1 MQKAHQVVAVAVT
14 NLFKYLVASF
24 MFVSLSICAAVLPED
39 RVDAMYHSYDGGGMS
54 IDGPSILIR
63 KKVSKA
69 VSVSANYYVDSV
81 SSASIDV
88 LATASP
94 YKEERDEQSVGVDF
108 LNEKTLFSLGYSQS
122 QENDYDAK
130 SYKLAVSQSFFGD
143 LSVLS
148 LSYAQGDDIVMQNG
162 NALFSE
168 EVKRANYA
176 LSWSQVAS
184 KNWTFDFNIEAIT
197 EQGYLN
203 NPYRSYRYRDDT
215 AALGYSY
222 ATEIY
227 PETRTSNAAALRTRY
242 FLPINAALYGEVR
255 YFSDTWGIAASN
267 YKLGY
272 SQALYDNWLIDFH
285 VRHYTQSKADFYRD
299 MFDRKDQFNFMARDK
314 EMSSFNDLT
323 IGLKARYLHTF
334 DRSSLI
340 KSASVNFAW
349 DHIRFDYDDFR
360 NVLQTDNPGQEDFYS
375 FSANVLRAYVSL
387 WY

>member
-1 MQKAHQVVAVAVT
+1 MLKEHQVVAVAVT
-14 NLFKYLVASF
+14 KFNRFCTLVFAFISF
-24 MFVSLSICAAVLPED
+24 STLAAVLPED

-63 KKVSKA
+63 KKVSNA

-94 YKEERDEQSVGVDF
+94 YKEKRDEQSLGVDY
-108 LNEKTLFSLGYSQS
+108 LNEKTIFSLGYSQS

-143 LSVLS
+143 LSTLS
-148 LSYAQGDDIVMQNG
+148 LSYAQGDDVVKQNG
-162 NALFSE
+162 NELFE
-168 EVKRANYA
+168 EDVKRSNYA
-176 LSWSQVAS
+176 VSWSQIAT
-184 KNWTFDFNIEAIT
+184 KNWTVDVNLEAIT

-203 NPYRSYRYRDDT
+203 NPYRSYRYRDDS

-227 PETRTSNAAALRTRY
+227 PETRTSNAVALRSRY
-242 FLPINAALYGEVR
+242 FLPVNGALYGELR
-255 YFSDTWGIAASN
+255 FFSDTWGISASN

-285 VRHYTQSKADFYRD
+285 VRHYAQTKADFYQD
-299 MFDRKDQFNFMARDK
+299 MFERKDQFNFMARDK
-314 EMSSFNDLT
+314 EMSTFNDLT

-340 KSASVNFAW
+340 KSASVNIAW
-349 DHIRFDYDDFR
+349 DHVRFDYDDFR
-360 NVLQTDNPGQEDFYS
+360 NVLQTENPGEEGFYS
-375 FSANVLRAYVSL
+375 YSANVVRAFVSL